1 MQLASGSIEIVS
13 ATRLGEAEFNE
24 KSALGQSLARL
35 RQDSRIHPRIA
46 FNNSRGLPEIYNA
59 ALANPGN
66 ADLVVFIHDDVWI
79 DQVNFADQVIEGL
92 DRFDIIGVAGNRR
105 CMQGQTSWLL
115 VDGNWDQLE
124 NLSGSVGHGEQAQ
137 GDITRFGPVPAV
149 CQLLD
154 GLFLASCRSTLN
166 EARVRFDP
174 QFGFHFYDMD
184 FCRSAR
190 QRALSLGTWPIA
202 LTHQSPGE
210 FAGPVWEAARQRY
223 LNKWD
228 SAAG

>member
-79 DQVNFADQVIEGL
+79 DQADFADQVIEGL
-92 DRFDIIGVAGNRR
+92 DRFDVIGVAGNRR
-105 CMQGQTSWLL
+105 RMKGQTSWLL
-115 VDGNWDQLE
+115 IDGNWDQQQY
-124 NLSGSVGHGEQAQ
+124 LSGSVGHGEQAGGELTQ
-137 GDITRFGPVPAV
+137 FGPVPAA
-149 CQLLD
+149 CELLD
-154 GLFLASCRSTLN
+154 GLFLASCKSTLS
-166 EARVRFDP
+166 EAGVRFDP

-190 QRALSLGTWPIA
+190 QHALSLGTWPIA

-210 FAGPVWEAARQRY
+210 FAGTVWEAARQRY
-223 LNKWD
+223 LSKWD
-228 SAAG
+228 GTAG